1 MFLRKPYQPVKICEL
16 CTKYPVFTDFT
27 LHRSVQQHTY
37 ESKVRLRVQVLCRAH
52 LWRMVCSFLG
62 NSTAF
67 WESNLKGCIIHLSL
81 HTFSVLQMLLPLTSL
96 AVQPALISCHACQCS
111 QTLALHW
118 APSPVLCSC
127 LIWH

>member
-1 MFLRKPYQPVKICEL
+1 MRKPYQPVKICEL

-37 ESKVRLRVQVLCRAH
+37 ESTVRLRVQVLCRAQ

-67 WESNLKGCIIHLSL
+67 WQSNLKGCIIHLSL

-96 AVQPALISCHACQCS
+96 AVQPGLISCHAWHFS
-111 QTLALHW
+111 QTLALLW

-127 LIWH
+127 LSWH